1 MSGDQYASRYNR
13 YISRFVPSYTG
24 RFAPSPTGPLHL
36 GSLCTALAS
45 WLDAR
50 AHGGRWLLRIEDVD
64 KDRCRRDHALSII
77 ESLRAHGLNHDGPVG
92 WQSRREARYEA
103 ALSNLIRDRV
113 VYRCRCSRRQ
123 IEEVLKKKNLEDEG
137 RSTGEACDQ
146 ESLANYV
153 GDREGSTGESYAHRL
168 GIQVRRDQGFRIR
181 ELPACE
187 MTLAGSKASGQNA
200 KAFSPVMPA
209 ERPYPGTCR
218 ALMRI
223 EGDGAWRLIVP
234 DSPFE
239 FSDRLFGHQKSRLVE
254 SIGDFVVVRA
264 NGQSSYHLAVVVD
277 DEKDG
282 VTDVVRGDDLLS
294 STARHIAL
302 QQLLAYREIRYCHL
316 PVLRDA
322 QGQKL
327 SKQQGAKALVPQ
339 HALENLRQAAQH
351 LGLGALSA
359 DSLEGF
365 LSQATVA
372 WAARWI
378 GSKSS
383 SDRVS
388 EAGN

>member
-1 MSGDQYASRYNR
+1 
-13 YISRFVPSYTG
+13 
-24 RFAPSPTGPLHL
+24 
-36 GSLCTALAS
+36 
-45 WLDAR
+45 
-50 AHGGRWLLRIEDVD
+50 
-64 KDRCRRDHALSII
+64 
-77 ESLRAHGLNHDGPVG
+77 
-92 WQSRREARYEA
+92 
-103 ALSNLIRDRV
+103 
-113 VYRCRCSRRQ
+113 
-123 IEEVLKKKNLEDEG
+123 VLKKKNLEDEG
-137 RSTGEACDQ
+137 RSTGEACDH
-146 ESLANYV
+146 
-153 GDREGSTGESYAHRL
+153 GL
-168 GIQVRRDQGFRIR
+168 GIQVRSEQGFSIR
-181 ELPACE
+181 QHPAFE
-187 MTLAGSKASGQNA
+187 MTLAGSKASGQIA

-234 DSPFE
+234 DSPIE
-239 FSDRLFGHQKSRLVE
+239 FSDRLFGYQKSRLVE
-254 SIGDFVVVRA
+254 SIGDFVVVRS

-383 SDRVS
+383 SDRVT

>member
-1 MSGDQYASRYNR
+1 MSADQYASRYNR

-45 WLDAR
+45 WLDAK

-146 ESLANYV
+146 EKLENDV
-153 GDREGSTGESYAHRL
+153 TNREGSTGESYAHRL
-168 GIQVRRDQGFRIR
+168 GIQVRRDQGFRTR
-181 ELPACE
+181 
-187 MTLAGSKASGQNA
+187 
-200 KAFSPVMPA
+200 

-218 ALMRI
+218 ASMRI

-234 DSPFE
+234 DSPIE

-254 SIGDFVVVRA
+254 SIGDFVVVRS

-372 WAARWI
+372 WATRWM
-378 GSKSS
+378 GSTSS

>member
-1 MSGDQYASRYNR
+1 MSGDQYASRYNH

-45 WLDAR
+45 WLDAK

-153 GDREGSTGESYAHRL
+153 GDREGSTGESYAHGL

-181 ELPACE
+181 
-187 MTLAGSKASGQNA
+187 
-200 KAFSPVMPA
+200 

-234 DSPFE
+234 DSPIE

-339 HALENLRQAAQH
+339 YALENLRQAAQH

-372 WAARWI
+372 WATRWI
-378 GSKSS
+378 GSTSS